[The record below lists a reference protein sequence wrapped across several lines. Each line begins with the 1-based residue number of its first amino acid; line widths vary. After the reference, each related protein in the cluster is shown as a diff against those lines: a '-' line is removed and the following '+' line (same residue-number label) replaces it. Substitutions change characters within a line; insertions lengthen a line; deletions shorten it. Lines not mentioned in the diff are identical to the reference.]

1 MSVASETGAL
11 VDALA
16 RSAATLGAS
25 VVIASGRRLAAT
37 VAAYLLVGLLL
48 AVSLA
53 FLTLS
58 AYRAIMVSVGDVY
71 APLIV
76 GCFYLVAGLIAALVA
91 QMRRR

>member
-1 MSVASETGAL
+1 MSVASETGSLL
-11 VDALA
+11 VALA
-16 RSAATLGAS
+16 RSATTLG
-25 VVIASGRRLAAT
+25 VGVLVASGRRLAAT
-37 VAAYLLVGLLL
+37 VGAYVIVGLFL

-58 AYRAIMVSVGDVY
+58 AYRAIIVSVGDVY

-76 GCFYLVAGLIAALVA
+76 GCFYLVAGLVAALVA

>member
-1 MSVASETGAL
+1 MSVASETGGLLVAL
-11 VDALA
+11 V
-16 RSAATLGAS
+16 RSAATLG
-25 VVIASGRRLAAT
+25 VGLLVASGRRLAAT
-37 VAAYLLVGLLL
+37 VVAYLIVGLLF

-58 AYRAIMVSVGDVY
+58 AYRAIMVSVGDIY

-76 GCFYLVAGLIAALVA
+76 GCFYLVAGLVAALVA

>member
-1 MSVASETGAL
+1 MSVGSETGAL
-11 VDALA
+11 LVALA
-16 RSAATLGAS
+16 RSAATLGAG
-25 VVIASGRRLAAT
+25 VLIASGRRLATT
-37 VAAYLLVGLLL
+37 VAAYVLVGLLL

>member
-11 VDALA
+11 VVALA

>member
-1 MSVASETGAL
+1 MSVGTETGGLL
-11 VDALA
+11 VALA
-16 RSAATLGAS
+16 RSAATLGAG
-25 VVIASGRRLAAT
+25 VLVASGRRLAAT

>member
-1 MSVASETGAL
+1 MSVASETGGLLVAL
-11 VDALA
+11 V
-16 RSAATLGAS
+16 RSAATLGVS
-25 VVIASGRRLAAT
+25 LLVASGRRLAAS
-37 VAAYLLVGLLL
+37 VVAYLIVGLLF

-58 AYRAIMVSVGDVY
+58 AYRAIMVSVGDIY

>member
-11 VDALA
+11 LVALA

-25 VVIASGRRLAAT
+25 VLIASGRRLAAA

>member
-1 MSVASETGAL
+1 MSIGSETGAL
-11 VDALA
+11 LVALA
-16 RSAATLGAS
+16 RSAATLG
-25 VVIASGRRLAAT
+25 VGVLVASGRRLAAT
-37 VAAYLLVGLLL
+37 LVAYLLVGLLL

-58 AYRAIMVSVGDVY
+58 AYRAIMNSIGDVY

>member
-11 VDALA
+11 LLALA
-16 RSAATLGAS
+16 RSVATLGAG
-25 VVIASGRRLAAT
+25 VLVASGRRLAAT
-37 VAAYLLVGLLL
+37 VAAFLVVALLL
-48 AVSLA
+48 SVSLG

-58 AYRAIMVSVGDVY
+58 GYRAILSSVGDVY

-76 GCFYLVAGLIAALVA
+76 GCVYLVAGLIAALVV

>member
-1 MSVASETGAL
+1 MSVASETGSL
-11 VDALA
+11 VFALA
-16 RSAATLGAS
+16 RSAATLGAG
-25 VVIASGRRLAAT
+25 VLIASGRRLAAT

-58 AYRAIMVSVGDVY
+58 AYRAIVASVGDVY

-76 GCFYLVAGLIAALVA
+76 GCFYLVAGLIAALFA

>member
-11 VDALA
+11 VVALA

-25 VVIASGRRLAAT
+25 VLIASGRRLAAT

>member
-1 MSVASETGAL
+1 VSVASETGAL
-11 VDALA
+11 LVALA
-16 RSAATLGAS
+16 RSAATLGAG
-25 VVIASGRRLAAT
+25 VLIASGRRLAAT

-91 QMRRR
+91 QTRRR

>member
-1 MSVASETGAL
+1 MSVVSETGAL
-11 VDALA
+11 VFALA
-16 RSAATLGAS
+16 RSAATLGAG
-25 VVIASGRRLAAT
+25 VLIASGRRLAAI

>member
-1 MSVASETGAL
+1 ML
-11 VDALA
+11 LALA
-16 RSAATLGAS
+16 KSVVTLGTG
-25 VVIASGRRLAAT
+25 VLVASGRRLAAT
-37 VAAYLLVGLLL
+37 LAACLLVGLLL

-58 AYRAIMVSVGDVY
+58 GYRAILSSVGDVY

-76 GCFYLVAGLIAALVA
+76 GCVYLVAGLIAALVV

>member
-1 MSVASETGAL
+1 MSVSSETGGLLVAL
-11 VDALA
+11 V
-16 RSAATLGAS
+16 RSAATLG
-25 VVIASGRRLAAT
+25 VGLLVASGRRLAAT
-37 VAAYLLVGLLL
+37 VVAYLIVGLLF

-58 AYRAIMVSVGDVY
+58 AYRAIMVSVGDIY

>member
-11 VDALA
+11 LVALA
-16 RSAATLGAS
+16 RSAATLG
-25 VVIASGRRLAAT
+25 VGVLIASGRRLAAT

>member
-1 MSVASETGAL
+1 MSVASETGGLLVAL
-11 VDALA
+11 V
-16 RSAATLGAS
+16 RSAATLG
-25 VVIASGRRLAAT
+25 VGLLVASGRRLAAT
-37 VAAYLLVGLLL
+37 AVAYLIVGLLF

-58 AYRAIMVSVGDVY
+58 AYRAIMVSVGDIY

-76 GCFYLVAGLIAALVA
+76 GCFYLLAGLIAALVA

>member
-1 MSVASETGAL
+1 VSVASETGAL
-11 VDALA
+11 LVALA
-16 RSAATLGAS
+16 RSAATLGAG
-25 VVIASGRRLAAT
+25 VLIASGRRLAAT

>member
-11 VDALA
+11 LVALA
-16 RSAATLGAS
+16 RSAAPLG
-25 VVIASGRRLAAT
+25 VGVLIASGRRLAAT

>member
-1 MSVASETGAL
+1 MSVASETGSLL
-11 VDALA
+11 VALA
-16 RSAATLGAS
+16 RSLATVGTGVL
-25 VVIASGRRLAAT
+25 VASGRRLAAV
-37 VAAYLLVGLLL
+37 VAAYVFVGLLL

-58 AYRAIMVSVGDVY
+58 AYRAIAVSLGDVY

-76 GCFYLVAGLIAALVA
+76 GCIYLVAGLIAALVV

>member
-1 MSVASETGAL
+1 MSVASETGGLLVAL
-11 VDALA
+11 V
-16 RSAATLGAS
+16 RSAATLG
-25 VVIASGRRLAAT
+25 VGLLVASGRRLAAT
-37 VAAYLLVGLLL
+37 VVAYLIVGLLL

-58 AYRAIMVSVGDVY
+58 AYRAIVVSVGDIY

>member
-11 VDALA
+11 LIALA
-16 RSAATLGAS
+16 RSLATVGAG
-25 VVIASGRRLAAT
+25 VLVASGRRLAAT
-37 VAAYLLVGLLL
+37 VAACLLVGLLL

-58 AYRAIMVSVGDVY
+58 AYRAIAASLGDVY

-76 GCFYLVAGLIAALVA
+76 GCVYLVTGLIAALIVLV
-91 QMRRR
+91 RRR

>member
-11 VDALA
+11 VFALA
-16 RSAATLGAS
+16 RSAATLGAG
-25 VVIASGRRLAAT
+25 VLIASGRRLAAT

-58 AYRAIMVSVGDVY
+58 AYRAIMVSVGEVY

-76 GCFYLVAGLIAALVA
+76 GCVYLVAGLIAALVA

>member
-1 MSVASETGAL
+1 MSVASQTGAL
-11 VDALA
+11 VFALA

-25 VVIASGRRLAAT
+25 VLIASGRRLAAT
-37 VAAYLLVGLLL
+37 LAAYVLVGLLL

>member
-1 MSVASETGAL
+1 MSVASEAGSLL
-11 VDALA
+11 VALA
-16 RSAATLGAS
+16 RSATTLG
-25 VVIASGRRLAAT
+25 VGILVASGRRLAAT
-37 VAAYLLVGLLL
+37 VGAYLIVGLFL

-58 AYRAIMVSVGDVY
+58 AYRAIMVSVGDIY

-76 GCFYLVAGLIAALVA
+76 GCFYLVVGLFAALVA

>member
-11 VDALA
+11 VFALA

-25 VVIASGRRLAAT
+25 VLIASGRRLAAT
-37 VAAYLLVGLLL
+37 LAAYVLVGLLL

>member
-1 MSVASETGAL
+1 L
-11 VDALA
+11 LLALA
-16 RSAATLGAS
+16 KSVVTLGTG
-25 VVIASGRRLAAT
+25 VLVASGRRLAAT
-37 VAAYLLVGLLL
+37 LAACLLVGLLL

-58 AYRAIMVSVGDVY
+58 GYRAILSSVGDVY

-76 GCFYLVAGLIAALVA
+76 GCVYLVAGLIAALVV

>member
-1 MSVASETGAL
+1 MSVSSETGGLLVAL
-11 VDALA
+11 V
-16 RSAATLGAS
+16 RSAATLGVS
-25 VVIASGRRLAAT
+25 LLVASGRRLAAS
-37 VAAYLLVGLLL
+37 VVAYLIVGLLL

-58 AYRAIMVSVGDVY
+58 AYRAIVVSVGDIY

>member
-1 MSVASETGAL
+1 MSVSSETGGLLVAL
-11 VDALA
+11 V
-16 RSAATLGAS
+16 RSAATLGVS
-25 VVIASGRRLAAT
+25 LLVASGRRLAAS
-37 VAAYLLVGLLL
+37 VVAYLIVGLLL

-58 AYRAIMVSVGDVY
+58 AYRAIMVSVGDIY

>member
-11 VDALA
+11 LVALA
-16 RSAATLGAS
+16 RSATTLG
-25 VVIASGRRLAAT
+25 VGLLVASGRRLAAT
-37 VAAYLLVGLLL
+37 LVAYLLVGLLF

-58 AYRAIMVSVGDVY
+58 AYRAIMISIGDVY

-76 GCFYLVAGLIAALVA
+76 GCVYLLAGLIAALVT

>member
-1 MSVASETGAL
+1 VSRLKPGGLLVAL
-11 VDALA
+11 V
-16 RSAATLGAS
+16 RSAATLGVS
-25 VVIASGRRLAAT
+25 LLVASGRRLAAS
-37 VAAYLLVGLLL
+37 VVAYLIVGLLL

-58 AYRAIMVSVGDVY
+58 AYRAIVVSVGDIY

>member
-11 VDALA
+11 LVALA
-16 RSAATLGAS
+16 RSAATLGAG
-25 VVIASGRRLAAT
+25 VLIASGRRLAAT

-91 QMRRR
+91 QTRRR